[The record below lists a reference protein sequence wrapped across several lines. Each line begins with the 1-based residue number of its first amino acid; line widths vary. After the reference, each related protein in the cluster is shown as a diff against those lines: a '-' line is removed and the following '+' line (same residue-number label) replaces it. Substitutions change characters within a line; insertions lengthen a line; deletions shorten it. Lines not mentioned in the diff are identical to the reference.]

1 MSAAASQRGER
12 DLRLDFFRGLALIT
26 IFINHVPGT
35 VFELATTRNFGFSDA
50 AEAFV
55 LMSGISAG
63 LAYTNAFLRDQFQ
76 TRLIILRRAVR
87 LYSVHLL
94 STIVAIS
101 ILLAGHFFFDTEPL
115 SRRINLYPVLHEQ
128 AEWVLGFITLGHQ
141 LGYFNIL
148 PLYIILLGVTP
159 FLLPLALNN
168 PRRLILTSVIIWFIA
183 GHFRLNLPNFPTDG
197 FWFLNPFSWQLIFVI
212 GLAVG
217 VCSKQQGQALLGYSP
232 LLMALA
238 VSYALFGLLV
248 VQLHLWDYVLFRQI
262 TQVLAGFDKGILPL
276 PRLLH
281 ILSLFYI
288 VINTKACFGISMAK
302 ASEPVVVLGRQ
313 SLGVFAWGSV
323 ISIALQ
329 MLKEAEQFTWQ
340 MDLAALAAGLLIQYS
355 VASYLNSQKATRRA
369 ALNAARAERN
379 PV

>member
-1 MSAAASQRGER
+1 MSAAANQRGER

-35 VFELATTRNFGFSDA
+35 IFELATTRNFGFSDA

-63 LAYTNAFLRDQFQ
+63 LAYTNAYLRDQIQ
-76 TRLIILRRAVR
+76 ARLIILRRVAR

-94 STIVAIS
+94 STVVAIS
-101 ILLAGHFFFDTEPL
+101 ILLVGHFFFDTDPL
-115 SRRINLYPVLHEQ
+115 SQRINLYPVLHEK

-148 PLYIILLGVTP
+148 PLYIILLGITP
-159 FLLPLALNN
+159 YLLPLALKN
-168 PRRLILTSVIIWFIA
+168 PNRLILASTIIWFVA
-183 GHFRLNLPNFPTDG
+183 GYYRINLPNFPADG
-197 FWFLNPFSWQLIFVI
+197 FWFLNPFSWQLIFVV

-217 VCSKQQGQALLGYSP
+217 VCRKQGRKLLGYSP
-232 LLMALA
+232 ILMTLSVLYVLA
-238 VSYALFGLLV
+238 ALLV
-248 VQLHLWDYVLFRQI
+248 VQAHLWDYVMFPQI
-262 TQVLAGFDKGILPL
+262 TQVISGFDKGILPL

-288 VINTKACFGISMAK
+288 VVNLKACFRVSTAK
-302 ASEPVVVLGRQ
+302 ASGPIVVLGRQ

-329 MLKEAEQFTWQ
+329 MFKEAEHFTWQ
-340 MDLAALAAGLLIQYS
+340 MDLTALAIGLFIQYLVAQYLSTKKKVKKAAS
-355 VASYLNSQKATRRA
+355 VAHMR
-369 ALNAARAERN
+369 
-379 PV
+379 

>member
-35 VFELATTRNFGFSDA
+35 IFELATTRNFGFSDA

-63 LAYTNAFLRDQFQ
+63 LAYTNAYLRDQFQ
-76 TRLIILRRAVR
+76 TRLIIMRRAVR
-87 LYSVHLL
+87 LYSVHLV
-94 STIVAIS
+94 STIFAIS

-115 SRRINLYPVLHEQ
+115 SKRINLYPVLHEQ

-159 FLLPLALNN
+159 FLLPLALKN
-168 PRRLILTSVIIWFIA
+168 PGRLIMTSVIIWFVA

-217 VCSKQQGQALLGYSP
+217 VCRKQGRALIGYNP
-232 LLMALA
+232 GLMALA
-238 VSYALFGLLV
+238 ISFAIFGFVV
-248 VQLHLWDYVLFRQI
+248 VQMHLWDQILFPEI

-288 VINTKACFGISMAK
+288 VVNVKAFFGLSMAR

-329 MLKEAEQFTWQ
+329 MLKEAEEFTWQ
-340 MDLAALAAGLLIQYS
+340 MDLAALTAGVFIQYLVACHLNDQKAIKRSLLI
-355 VASYLNSQKATRRA
+355 AS
-369 ALNAARAERN
+369 RAEKTAS
-379 PV
+379 

>member
-1 MSAAASQRGER
+1 MSAAANQRGER

-35 VFELATTRNFGFSDA
+35 IFELATTRNFGFSDA

-63 LAYTNAFLRDQFQ
+63 LAYTNAYLRDQFQ
-76 TRLIILRRAVR
+76 TRLIILRRAAR
-87 LYSVHLL
+87 LYSVHLM
-94 STIVAIS
+94 STIVAVCV
-101 ILLAGHFFFDTEPL
+101 LLIGHFFFDTDPL
-115 SRRINLYPVLHEQ
+115 SRRINLYPVLHEH
-128 AEWVLGFITLGHQ
+128 AEWILGFITLGHQ

-159 FLLPLALNN
+159 FLLPLALSN
-168 PRRLILTSVIIWFIA
+168 PRRLILASVIIWFVA
-183 GHFRLNLPNFPTDG
+183 GHFRINLPNFPADG

-212 GLAVG
+212 GLDVG
-217 VCSKQQGQALLGYSP
+217 VCRKRGLALLGYNP
-232 LLMALA
+232 VLMTLA
-238 VSYALFGLLV
+238 VAYAVCSLAV
-248 VQLHLWDYVLFRQI
+248 VQLHLWDNILFPDI
-262 TQVLAGFDKGILPL
+262 TQVLAGFDKGILPF

-288 VINTKACFGISMAK
+288 VINLKACFGLSMAK
-302 ASEPVVVLGRQ
+302 ASEPIVVLGRQ

-340 MDLAALAAGLLIQYS
+340 MDLVALSTGLLLQYLI
-355 VASYLNSQKATRRA
+355 ASYLNTQKTTKRA
-369 ALNAARAERN
+369 SMNAARVEKNLA
-379 PV
+379 

>member
-115 SRRINLYPVLHEQ
+115 SKRINLYPVLHEQ

-217 VCSKQQGQALLGYSP
+217 VCWKQGQALLGYSP

-248 VQLHLWDYVLFRQI
+248 VQLHLWDYILFPQI

-288 VINTKACFGISMAK
+288 VINAKACFGISMAK
-302 ASEPVVVLGRQ
+302 ASKPVVVLGRQ

-355 VASYLNSQKATRRA
+355 VASYLNSQKAAKRA
-369 ALNAARAERN
+369 TLNAARAERN
-379 PV
+379 PA

>member
-1 MSAAASQRGER
+1 MSAAATQRGER

-35 VFELATTRNFGFSDA
+35 IFELATIRNFGFSDA

-63 LAYTNAFLRDQFQ
+63 LAYINAYLRDQIQ
-76 TRLIILRRAVR
+76 ARLIILRRAAR

-94 STIVAIS
+94 STIIAIS
-101 ILLAGHFFFDTEPL
+101 ILLLGHFFFDTDPL

-148 PLYIILLGVTP
+148 PLYIILLGITP
-159 FLLPLALNN
+159 FLLPFALKNS
-168 PRRLILTSVIIWFIA
+168 RRLILASVIIWFLA
-183 GHFRLNLPNFPTDG
+183 GHFRINLPNFPADG

-217 VCSKQQGQALLGYSP
+217 VCRKQGKALLGYNP
-232 LLMALA
+232 VLMALA
-238 VSYALFGLLV
+238 VIYALCALTV
-248 VQLHLWDYVLFRQI
+248 VQAHLWDYVMFPHI
-262 TQVLAGFDKGILPL
+262 TQVIGSFDKGILPL

-288 VINTKACFGISMAK
+288 VVNLKVCFRISMVK
-302 ASEPVVVLGRQ
+302 ASQPIVMLGRQ

-340 MDLAALAAGLLIQYS
+340 TDLAALATGLFIQYS
-355 VASYLNSQKATRRA
+355 VAWYLNTRKTVKRA
-369 ALNAARAERN
+369 AIATHAH
-379 PV
+379 

>member
-1 MSAAASQRGER
+1 MTADAPHRGER

-35 VFELATTRNFGFSDA
+35 IFELATTRNFGFSDA

-63 LAYTNAFLRDQFQ
+63 LAYTNAYLRDRIQA
-76 TRLIILRRAVR
+76 RLIILRRAAR
-87 LYSVHLL
+87 LYGVHLL
-94 STIVAIS
+94 STVIAIS
-101 ILLAGHFFFDTEPL
+101 ILLAGHFFFDTDPL

-148 PLYIILLGVTP
+148 PLYIILLGITP
-159 FLLPLALNN
+159 FLLPLALEN
-168 PRRLILTSVIIWFIA
+168 PRRLVLASLLIWLIA
-183 GHFRLNLPNFPTDG
+183 GYFRINLPNFPAQG

-217 VCSKQQGQALLGYSP
+217 VCRKQGHGLLGYHP
-232 LLMALA
+232 VLMVAAVLYACGALT
-238 VSYALFGLLV
+238 V
-248 VQLHLWDYVLFRQI
+248 VQVHLWDYIMFPALPQI
-262 TQVLAGFDKGILPL
+262 IGGFDKGILPL

-288 VINTKACFGISMAK
+288 VVNLKAFFRIS
-302 ASEPVVVLGRQ
+302 ASKFVEPVVVLGRQ
-313 SLGVFAWGSV
+313 SLAVFAWGSV
-323 ISIALQ
+323 TSIALQ
-329 MLKEAEQFTWQ
+329 MFKEAETFTWQ
-340 MDLAALAAGLLIQYS
+340 MDFAVLAFGLLIQYL
-355 VASYLNSQKATRRA
+355 VALHFNVRKHVKRVLVPA
-369 ALNAARAERN
+369 
-379 PV
+379 

>member
-1 MSAAASQRGER
+1 MSAAAFQRGER

-35 VFELATTRNFGFSDA
+35 IFELATTRNFGFSDA

-115 SRRINLYPVLHEQ
+115 SKRINLYPVLHEQ

-159 FLLPLALNN
+159 FLLPLALRN

-217 VCSKQQGQALLGYSP
+217 VCCKQGRALLGYNP
-232 LLMALA
+232 LLMGLS
-238 VSYALFGLLV
+238 VSYAIFGLVV
-248 VQLHLWDYVLFRQI
+248 VQMHLWDYILFPQI
-262 TQVLAGFDKGILPL
+262 TQVIAGFDKGILPL

-288 VINTKACFGISMAK
+288 VIHVKACFGISMAK
-302 ASEPVVVLGRQ
+302 VFEPVVVLGRQ

-329 MLKEAEQFTWQ
+329 MLKEAEQFSWQ
-340 MDLAALAAGLLIQYS
+340 MDLAALTTGLFIQYA
-355 VASYLNSQKATRRA
+355 VASYLNSQKSTKRATP
-369 ALNAARAERN
+369 NAVRVEKTPA
-379 PV
+379 